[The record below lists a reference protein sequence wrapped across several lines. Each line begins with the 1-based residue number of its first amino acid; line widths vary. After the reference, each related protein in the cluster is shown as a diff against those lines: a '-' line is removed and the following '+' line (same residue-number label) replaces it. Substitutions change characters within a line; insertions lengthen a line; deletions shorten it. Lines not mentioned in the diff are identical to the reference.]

1 MMRGKEVGTLLLA
14 VLGVA
19 LLLECTS
26 GGAQAELVPKMG
38 YVDVQRVFEN
48 YQKTK
53 DVMTSLTVS
62 FEEKWAAVGEKRKLL
77 EEKRKAVGE
86 KLSQIEEKGN
96 QIERKGKE
104 LEELDEELK
113 LQGPLLAPHAK
124 EEKLAQIQLLSQD
137 IQRLEKER
145 QNLDRERRTQEI
157 QLRALEE
164 EVRSLSDSLQAEKQ
178 KEEFRYS
185 EEISADIRS
194 TIKGIAEK
202 GGYRLVFDKDALLY
216 ATPEVEFD
224 LTEEVLSR
232 LNQNYRSGQ

>member
-1 MMRGKEVGTLLLA
+1 MKEKGVGTLLLA
-14 VLGVA
+14 VLGAV

-26 GGAQAELVPKMG
+26 GGLRAELVPKMG
-38 YVDVQRVFEN
+38 YVDVQRVFQN

-53 DVMTSLTVS
+53 DVMTSLTVG
-62 FEEKWAAVGEKRKLL
+62 FEEKWAAVTEKRKLL
-77 EEKRKAVGE
+77 EEKRRAIEE
-86 KLSQIEEKGN
+86 KLSQTEEKGN
-96 QIERKGKE
+96 QIEKKGKE
-104 LEELDEELK
+104 LAELEEELK
-113 LQGPLLAPHAK
+113 LQGPLLAPSVQ

-145 QNLDRERRTQEI
+145 QNLDRERRTEQT

>member
-1 MMRGKEVGTLLLA
+1 MKERGVGTLFLA

-26 GGAQAELVPKMG
+26 GRLQAELVPKMG
-38 YVDVQRVFEN
+38 YVDVQRVFQN

-53 DVMTSLTVS
+53 DVMTSLTVG
-62 FEEKWAAVGEKRKLL
+62 FEEKWPAVGEKRKLL
-77 EEKRKAVGE
+77 EEKIEAIEE
-86 KLSQIEEKGN
+86 KISQTEEKGSQIEK
-96 QIERKGKE
+96 KGKE
-104 LEELDEELK
+104 LAELEEELK
-113 LQGPLLAPHAK
+113 LQGPLLAPYSK
-124 EEKLAQIQLLSQD
+124 EQKLAQIQQLIQD

-145 QNLDRERRTQEI
+145 QSLDRERRAEEI
-157 QLRALEE
+157 ELRALEE
-164 EVRSLSDSLQAEKQ
+164 ELRSLSDSLQAEKQ

-194 TIKGIAEK
+194 TIEGIAEK
-202 GGYRLVFDKDALLY
+202 GGYRLIFDKDALLY